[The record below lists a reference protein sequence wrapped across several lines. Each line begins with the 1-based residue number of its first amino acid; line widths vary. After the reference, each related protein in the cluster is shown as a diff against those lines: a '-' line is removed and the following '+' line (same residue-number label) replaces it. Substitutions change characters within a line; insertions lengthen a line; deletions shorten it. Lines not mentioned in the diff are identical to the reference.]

1 MNRVPSAILSAGVGT
16 VFPLVMVFSLYLLF
30 AGHNQPGGGFAGG
43 MTAGAALVLAYLAG
57 GFAGLRRLVPVR
69 ASTILSAGLV
79 LAMASSLI
87 PMAFG
92 LEFMESVIWEW
103 ELPLIGAVKLVTV
116 LFFDTGVYLVVVGLA
131 LILLEAMGDTSDL
144 ADGEGRS

>member
-1 MNRVPSAILSAGVGT
+1 MNRIPSAILSAGAGT

-30 AGHNQPGGGFAGG
+30 AGHNQPGGGFSGG
-43 MTAGAALVLAYLAG
+43 MTAGAGLVLAYLTG
-57 GFAGLRRLVPVR
+57 GFAGLRQLVRVR
-69 ASTILSAGLV
+69 ASTVLSAGLL

-92 LEFMESVIWEW
+92 LEFMESAVWEW
-103 ELPLIGAVKLVTV
+103 DIPLIGSVKLVSV

-144 ADGEGRS
+144 GDREERP